1 MPDGGR
7 SAVGAGHLMRDVP
20 RSSLL
25 HCNTGEPHKTQASV
39 RSSEATAYGFSYR
52 LE

>member
-1 MPDGGR
+1 
-7 SAVGAGHLMRDVP
+7 MRDVP

-25 HCNTGEPHKTQASV
+25 DCNTREPDKTPASV

-52 LE
+52 FEYPKMACLT